1 MIYNWIFRFLSEGK
15 KLSFLKKH
23 GLYVGE
29 KSFRDKTCEMYLLGK
44 SYVEVVYKNQVL
56 SRIRLFS
63 SITALTQSAANDFTE
78 TFNGQ

>member
-1 MIYNWIFRFLSEGK
+1 MIYNWIFRFLSEGR

-29 KSFRDKTCEMYLLGK
+29 KSFRDKTCKMYLLGK
-44 SYVEVVYKNQVL
+44 SYVEVVYIKEAL
-56 SRIRLFS
+56 TRIKLFP
-63 SITALTQSAANDFTE
+63 SITALTQSAANDFSE